1 MKIKLLNYLVFV
13 SFLFAGVVWAGDVE
27 DADAAL
33 LKNDYATALIKYK
46 QAAKNN
52 NSVAQFS
59 LGNMYFNG
67 LGVKQDQA
75 EAVRWY
81 KLAAA
86 QGNELAQ
93 LNLGLLYD
101 GGNGVL
107 QDYSESVRWFKLAA
121 AQGNSVAQNNLASM
135 YHTGRGVIQSYVLSH
150 MWFNLAALK
159 SKEKSAAARDAIS
172 KLMTQQQVAEAQ
184 KLARECQAR
193 NFKNCD

>member
-1 MKIKLLNYLVFV
+1 MKIKLLNYLVFA

-86 QGNELAQ
+86 QGNLKAQSDLAFMYSY
-93 LNLGLLYD
+93 GTW
-101 GGNGVL
+101 VV
-107 QDYSESVRWFKLAA
+107 QDYTEAVRWYKLAA
-121 AQGNSVAQNNLASM
+121 AQ
-135 YHTGRGVIQSYVLSH
+135 
-150 MWFNLAALK
+150 
-159 SKEKSAAARDAIS
+159 
-172 KLMTQQQVAEAQ
+172 
-184 KLARECQAR
+184 
-193 NFKNCD
+193 